1 MNLFPFGLRVELLCQ
16 LSGCDLLNSA
26 RFFSRPKMIRMK
38 FLLLP
43 LLFVGQAACTWLNE
57 DIQNDLSKDPKTCI
71 NGVRYLPYTNGTD
84 EAFTS
89 EGKVINCKPKSP

>member
-1 MNLFPFGLRVELLCQ
+1 
-16 LSGCDLLNSA
+16 
-26 RFFSRPKMIRMK
+26 MIRMK
-38 FLLLP
+38 FLLLS
-43 LLFVGQAACTWLNE
+43 LLIVVHAACMGLNE

-89 EGKVINCKPKSP
+89 EGKVITCKPKSPRKMPAIAIDPVEN